1 MLKFSN
7 TELYYR
13 SINFYLQEEPARLND
28 LLSQITTKV
37 DLTKTVNLLRKE
49 GFLWLAEDWLSSVQS
64 HNNQAV
70 NDALNGLYLESCN
83 FESLKES
90 IMKFDSIDSL
100 SLAKNIEGLDNAEFR
115 KISMLIYRKNKKF
128 KESIQICLT
137 EGLFKEAIES
147 AAESK
152 DQAIVEALL
161 KKFAKDKRGQWFT
174 ICCYYCYEQLRPDVV
189 MELAWAYDLKDFGM
203 PFFIQLFSDISTN
216 LESVKKKHEE
226 REQKE
231 MEKMEREANR
241 PIEIGGIG
249 GIGGNMINSLG
260 GNLMIANNAYPGGNS
275 EPDYSALGGNRQS
288 GGGNGGGTI
297 GSRLGNGNNGMNFGG
312 GMGY

>member
-1 MLKFSN
+1 VTYLLKVSN

-13 SINFYLQEEPARLND
+13 SINFYLQEEPGRLND

-37 DLTKTVNLLRKE
+37 DLTKTVSLLRKE
-49 GFLWLAEDWLSSVQS
+49 GFLWLAEDWLRSVQS
-64 HNNQAV
+64 FNNQAV

-100 SLAKNIEGLDNAEFR
+100 SLAKNIEGLENAEFR
-115 KISMLIYRKNKKF
+115 RISMLIYRKNKKF
-128 KESIQICLT
+128 KESIQICLS

-152 DQAIVEALL
+152 DQTIVEALL

-231 MEKMEREANR
+231 KEKNEREAQR

-249 GIGGNMINSLG
+249 GGMINSLG
-260 GNLMIANNAYPGGNS
+260 GAYMLTNNSYNGGNA
-275 EPDYSALGGNRQS
+275 EPDYSALGGNNNVRGTIGSQL
-288 GGGNGGGTI
+288 GGNGG
-297 GSRLGNGNNGMNFGG
+297 SGNQGGMSFGG